1 MIFVIVSFT
10 ALMAAGS
17 WTVWAGHPEM
27 ATLAEFSVSGE
38 FRLILSLEAS
48 LERLFPAMDWLR
60 PSNGQ
65 EEGLYASPTGTPTG
79 LDI

>member
-1 MIFVIVSFT
+1 MAEGPWT
-10 ALMAAGS
+10 A
-17 WTVWAGHPEM
+17 WAGFFPESEM
-27 ATLAEFSVSGE
+27 ATLAEFAVPGE
-38 FRLILSLEAS
+38 FWLILSLEAS
-48 LERLFPAMDWLR
+48 PVMLFPAMDWLR